1 MSKRTTKPT
10 DNEALDPD
18 TIAKLGAALTRG
30 ALEPEL
36 SARMRARVMASVSAP
51 ATDVVRAAEGDWKT
65 LLPGITVKT
74 LRVDREQGTQTSLW
88 RLAAGARIPRH
99 PHSKDEE
106 CLVLEGEIV
115 HESKLYGPGDY
126 LYARAGVRHNEFT
139 APNGALLMIRSEL
152 LPSSWQLWLAA
163 HWPG

>member
-1 MSKRTTKPT
+1 MTKRTSRPT

-30 ALEPEL
+30 TVELEL
-36 SARMRARVMASVSAP
+36 SARMRARVMASLSTP
-51 ATDVVRAAEGDWKT
+51 ATDVVRAADGEWKD
-65 LLPGITVKT
+65 LLPGVTVKT
-74 LRVDREQGTQTSLW
+74 LRVDREQGMQTSLW
-88 RLAAGARIPRH
+88 RLAPGARIPRH

-106 CLVLEGEIV
+106 CLVLEGEIE
-115 HESKLYGPGDY
+115 HESKLYAAGDY
-126 LYARAGVRHNEFT
+126 LYARAGVRHSEFT
-139 APNGALLMIRSEL
+139 APKGALLMIRSEL

>member
-1 MSKRTTKPT
+1 
-10 DNEALDPD
+10 
-18 TIAKLGAALTRG
+18 
-30 ALEPEL
+30 
-36 SARMRARVMASVSAP
+36 MRANVMASLSAAP
-51 ATDVVRAAEGDWKT
+51 TQVVRASEGEWKT

-74 LRVDREQGTQTSLW
+74 LHVDREQGTQTSMW

-115 HESKLYGPGDY
+115 HAGSRYGPGDY
-126 LYARAGVRHNEFT
+126 LYARAGVRHTEFT
-139 APNGALLMIRSEL
+139 TPNGALLLIRSER
-152 LPSSWQLWLAA
+152 LPSSWLLWIAA